1 MLVVGLT
8 PAQAIGAGLLT
19 EVFGMG
25 NGLAN
30 YVRQGVVDYATAKW
44 LLAGA
49 VPAVVAGAV
58 LAHSVDPTLLKLAF
72 GAGLLVLGALLT
84 DAVRNPMKHHFGPPR
99 LLPSDCLY
107 ILVGVTASALL
118 E

>member
-49 VPAVVAGAV
+49 VPAVVATRHWVSPARTRHRRGPQRAT
-58 LAHSVDPTLLKLAF
+58 APTPACIHR
-72 GAGLLVLGALLT
+72 T
-84 DAVRNPMKHHFGPPR
+84 RD
-99 LLPSDCLY
+99 
-107 ILVGVTASALL
+107 T
-118 E
+118 